1 MELQKV
7 YFQKLRPDARL
18 PYRATAESAGFDLA
32 ACMDGPVEIA
42 PGETEMI
49 HTGVAVVLPYST
61 AGMVY
66 PRSGLA
72 VKAGVSLANCVGV
85 IDSDY
90 RGELMVPLYN
100 HSGKPFTVCPGDRIA
115 QLVVTPVLLPE
126 VEEYPMDQPLP
137 TSERGTGGFGSTG
150 VHEGA
155 DNQ

>member
-1 MELQKV
+1 MYKRQ
-7 YFQKLRPDARL
+7 
-18 PYRATAESAGFDLA
+18 
-32 ACMDGPVEIA
+32 
-42 PGETEMI
+42 
-49 HTGVAVVLPYST
+49 
-61 AGMVY
+61 VY

-126 VEEYPMDQPLP
+126 AEEYPMDRPLP

>member
-18 PYRATAESAGFDLA
+18 PYRATDESAGFDLA
-32 ACMDGPVEIA
+32 ACMDGPVVIA
-42 PGETEMI
+42 PGGTEMI
-49 HTGVAVVLPYST
+49 HTGVAVVLPFSS

-72 VKAGVSLANCVGV
+72 VKSGVSLANCVGV

-100 HSGKPFTVCPGDRIA
+100 HSGDPFTVYPGDRVA

-137 TSERGTGGFGSTG
+137 ESQRGTGGFGSTG

-155 DNQ
+155 DKR

>member
-1 MELQKV
+1 MEVQKV

-18 PYRATAESAGFDLA
+18 PYRATEESAGFDLA

-42 PGETEMI
+42 PGETVMI
-49 HTGVAVVLPYST
+49 HTGIAMVLPYST

-72 VKAGVSLANCVGV
+72 VKSGVSLANCVGV

-100 HSGKPFTVCPGDRIA
+100 HSKQAFTVLPGDRIA

-126 VEEYPMDQPLP
+126 AEEYPMDKPLP
-137 TSERGTGGFGSTG
+137 ASGRGAGGFGSTG

-155 DNQ
+155 GGR